1 MILITGGNGFVG
13 KHLLETVKGAAPA
26 PSLRNATQEDI
37 RRIIGESGAET
48 IIHTAAISD
57 IGVCQSDPEASFLAN
72 VQIPLWIAQAS
83 AGRKLICFSSDQVY
97 SGSNEDGPYTEEM
110 VAPGNVYAAHKL
122 EMEQRVLDALPDA
135 VMLRA
140 EWMYD
145 IRSPK
150 PNYLLNILQATD
162 MVAFSSSQYRG
173 VTYLREVAENMDK
186 VIRLPGGAYNF
197 GSETTQ
203 SMHEITKQLAK
214 LLGKKLVVEDAP
226 PRHNLWMNCG
236 KAKGYGV
243 SFSDVLTG
251 LTRCLTD
258 YGIDNLDTEF
268 TSLEEK
274 I

>member
-1 MILITGGNGFVG
+1 MILITGANGFVG
-13 KHLLETVKGAAPA
+13 HRLMETVTDAIAA

-37 RRIIGESGAET
+37 KRFIEESGADT

-72 VQIPLWIAQAS
+72 VRIPLWIAQAS

-97 SGSNEDGPYTEEM
+97 SGSDEDGPYTEEM

-122 EMEQRVLDALPDA
+122 EMEQRVLDCLPDA
-135 VMLRA
+135 VILRA

-145 IRSPK
+145 IRSPR
-150 PNYLLNILQATD
+150 PNYILNLLRATD
-162 MVAFSSSQYRG
+162 RVAFSSQQYRG

-186 VIRLPGGAYNF
+186 VLALPGGAYNF

-203 SMHEITKQLAK
+203 SMYEITKHLAK
-214 LLGKKLVVEDAP
+214 LLGKNLVLEDAP

-243 SFSDVLTG
+243 SFSDVLIG
-251 LTRCLTD
+251 LTRCLRD
-258 YGIDNLDTEF
+258 YEMI
-268 TSLEEK
+268 
-274 I
+274 